1 MPKKSRIPWKGARGV
16 DAVVE
21 DWLES
26 RVVKPCF
33 TADETVPGRDPKT
46 APLPPGLPSQLA
58 FALRGRGVS
67 ELYEHQ
73 ARAFTAARDPRT
85 RALVVATPTASGKS
99 YCFHLPV
106 LSRMIENRDAR
117 ALYLYPTKAL
127 ARDQEAGLREIM
139 RASGL
144 EAGAVVYD
152 GDTPGDARRAARERT
167 GIVLTNPDM
176 LHAGILPHHTAW
188 ARTFQNLAYVVVDEL
203 HTYKGVFGSHVAN
216 VLRRLMRVAKFHGS
230 NPVLIGATATIGNPR
245 EHAARIFGIP
255 DGAPEHELVAITEN
269 GAPQGER
276 RVFMFNPPVVNAELG
291 IRASYVKQ
299 AVMLATDLV
308 RAHVPTIVFGQS
320 RNNVEVMLRYLRDK
334 VAPDIDAS
342 RVMGY
347 RGGYLPEQRRE
358 IERKLR
364 AGEVLCVVATNAL
377 ELGIDI
383 GGLDAVIC
391 AGYPG
396 SVAAT
401 WQRFGRAGRRGER
414 SICVLVT
421 SSAPLDQYLARE
433 PEYLL
438 GAPVEEARIDADNPE
453 IVIQH
458 LKCGAFELP
467 FRRGEQYGTLD
478 KDETS
483 AALEFLVAHKV
494 LHESNDTFHWAADAY
509 PANNVSLRSIGW
521 DNVVIIDAEHDKT
534 IAEIDWRGAHTMV
547 HEQAIYQHDG
557 ECWQVEKFDYEN
569 HKAFVRKV
577 KPDYWTDAMTYTTV
591 SVLEE
596 FGTGNLPNDRA
607 VAIEPPHP
615 DPWPTGWGEVSVVEK
630 VVGYKKIKFYTHEN
644 AGYGDVRLPEMQ
656 MHTTSFWLTVPESVC
671 MQIPQGRAAAID
683 GLRGAGIALETV
695 ATLALMCDPR
705 DLGCTLGDTA
715 LDGDGDERAGGHGDA
730 ARKIDW
736 STASESGDAP
746 PIVPRKVRG
755 GPAPGYSPTLL
766 LYEHTPG
773 GIGLAERIFEQ
784 REVLIARALRL
795 VEGCPCDFGC
805 PACVGP
811 NAGLDIPAL
820 GQLAAELAGGAGG
833 VRDES
838 DAPESGVSLL
848 AASLAASDEARR
860 KARPKA
866 ATGRKAIA
874 IDILRR
880 AARGG

>member
-1 MPKKSRIPWKGARGV
+1 MFSMGHQKSRIPWKAVRGV

-26 RVVKPCF
+26 RIVKPCL
-33 TADETVPGRDPKT
+33 TADETVPGREPRT
-46 APLPPGLPSQLA
+46 AALPPGLPTQIA
-58 FALRGRGVS
+58 FALRGRGVT
-67 ELYEHQ
+67 ELYAHQ

-106 LSRMIENRDAR
+106 LSRLIEDRDAR

-144 EAGAVVYD
+144 ESGAVVYD

-188 ARTFQNLAYVVVDEL
+188 ARTFQNLKYVVVDEL

-216 VLRRLMRVAKFHGS
+216 VLRRLLRVAKFHGS
-230 NPVLIGATATIGNPR
+230 NPVLVGATATIGNPR
-245 EHAARIFGIP
+245 EHAARIFNIRP
-255 DGAPEHELVAITEN
+255 DAPEHELVAITEN

-334 VAPDIDAS
+334 VAPEIDAS
-342 RVMGY
+342 RIMGY

-401 WQRFGRAGRRGER
+401 WQRFGRAGRRRDR

-421 SSAPLDQYLARE
+421 SSAPLDQFLARE
-433 PEYLL
+433 PHYLL
-438 GAPVEEARIDADNPE
+438 GAPVEEARIDPDNAE
-453 IVIQH
+453 ILIQH

-467 FRRGEQYGTLD
+467 FRRGERFGTLD
-478 KDETS
+478 AEETAS
-483 AALEFLVAHKV
+483 ALEFLVQHKV
-494 LHESNDTFHWAADAY
+494 LHESQGTFHWAADAY
-509 PANNVSLRSIGW
+509 PANNVSLRSVGW

-557 ECWQVEKFDYEN
+557 ECWQVEKLDYEN

-591 SVLEE
+591 NVLEE
-596 FGTGNLPNDRA
+596 FATGP
-607 VAIEPPHP
+607 AIPAQEYEK
-615 DPWPTGWGEVSVVEK
+615 DAWPTGWGEVSVVEK

-656 MHTTSFWLTVPESVC
+656 MHTTAFWLTVPESVC
-671 MQIPQGRAAAID
+671 QRIPQGRAAAID

-715 LDGDGDERAGGHGDA
+715 LDETGDEARDDGDIA
-730 ARKIDW
+730 A
-736 STASESGDAP
+736 
-746 PIVPRKVRG
+746 PIPRKVRG
-755 GPAPGYSPTLL
+755 GPQAGYSPTLF

-773 GIGLAERIFEQ
+773 GIGLSERIFAQ
-784 REVLIARALRL
+784 RDVLLARALRL
-795 VEGCPCDFGC
+795 VEGCPCACGC

-811 NAGLDIPAL
+811 DAGLQAL
-820 GQLAAELAGGAGG
+820 PTSTYSEMI
-833 VRDES
+833 
-838 DAPESGVSLL
+838 
-848 AASLAASDEARR
+848 AASRLDRSRE
-860 KARPKA
+860 PH
-866 ATGRKAIA
+866 GRKAIA

-880 AARGG
+880 AIGAG

>member
-1 MPKKSRIPWKGARGV
+1 MTKSGKGSRIPWKTPRGV

-26 RVVKPCF
+26 RIVKPCL
-33 TADETVPGRDPKT
+33 TADETLPARASSM
-46 APLPPGLPSQLA
+46 APFPAGLPTPLA
-58 FALRGRGVS
+58 FALRGRGVT

-73 ARAFTAARDPRT
+73 ARAFLAARDPRT
-85 RALVVATPTASGKS
+85 RAMVVATPTASGKS

-106 LSRMIENRDAR
+106 LSTMLEDRDAR

-127 ARDQEAGLREIM
+127 ARDQEAGLRELM
-139 RASGL
+139 RAGGL
-144 EAGAVVYD
+144 ESGAVVYD

-188 ARTFQNLAYVVVDEL
+188 ARTFQNLRYVVVDEL

-230 NPVLIGATATIGNPR
+230 TPLLIGATATIGNPR
-245 EHAARIFGIP
+245 EHAARIFGIGGK
-255 DGAPEHELVAITEN
+255 DGKGAPEHELVAITEN

-308 RAHVPTIVFGQS
+308 RAQVPTIVFGQS

-342 RVMGY
+342 RIMGY

-383 GGLDAVIC
+383 GGLDAVVC

-421 SSAPLDQYLARE
+421 SSAPLDQYLARA

-438 GAPVEEARIDADNPE
+438 GAAVEEARIDADNPE
-453 IVIQH
+453 ILIQH

-478 KDETS
+478 ETDTA
-483 AALEFLVAHKV
+483 AALEFLMAHKV
-494 LHESNDTFHWAADAY
+494 LHETSGTFHWAADAY

-591 SVLEE
+591 SVMEE
-596 FGTGNLPNDRA
+596 FGTGHLPNERA
-607 VAIEPPHP
+607 VVDAPSE
-615 DPWPTGWGEVSVVEK
+615 DAWPTGWGEVSVVEK

-671 MQIPQGRAAAID
+671 QQIPQGRAAAID

-695 ATLALMCDPR
+695 STLALMCDPR

-715 LDGDGDERAGGHGDA
+715 LDGDA
-730 ARKIDW
+730 APAETGSDLP
-736 STASESGDAP
+736 TAVP
-746 PIVPRKVRG
+746 VVPRKMRG
-755 GPAPGYSPTLL
+755 GPQPGYSPTLF

-784 REVLIARALRL
+784 REVLLACALRL
-795 VEGCPCDFGC
+795 VESCPCDFGC

-811 NAGLDIPAL
+811 NAGLDTPAA
-820 GQLAAELAGGAGG
+820 GAAPVSAAQPRPTRAANDELPN
-833 VRDES
+833 V
-838 DAPESGVSLL
+838 PQ
-848 AASLAASDEARR
+848 
-860 KARPKA
+860 
-866 ATGRKAIA
+866 GRKRIA

-880 AARGG
+880 ATRAG